1 MFMGAFALPVDVM
14 GVTQVYA
21 FALQT
26 FVLFILFQ
34 SWQFSMENRMQVLPE
49 MKLLTEIFCQW
60 LSFTIISSKT

>member
-1 MFMGAFALPVDVM
+1 MGAFALPVDVM

-21 FALQT
+21 LQT

-34 SWQFSMENRMQVLPE
+34 SWQFSMANRMQVLPE

-60 LSFTIISSKT
+60 LSFTIKESKT